1 MDINKFKFYP
11 VKIIENPDRTFT
23 IQTRNWEGAFSQ
35 AKSLEEAQEKA
46 KDLLTEKD
54 PLLIFPF

>member
-46 KDLLTEKD
+46 KD
-54 PLLIFPF
+54 